1 MLIYMGISQQ
11 RGRTKMDIYPK
22 IEVSNIA
29 VVNVTFRRANFLYNE
44 GRVVVD
50 IGTYDF
56 AGHLANDVVVGF
68 YRNGVYEIHYFYHDY
83 DFKPTKQ
90 SEVEYDVSVYE
101 YELSIPFE
109 KTAPGE
115 DFTGRRVICGQ
126 ADDEFSFTF
135 EQFEPDLQKTYET
148 INSTQDLLIGKNAQ

>member
-83 DFKPTKQ
+83 DFKPAKQ

-109 KTAPGE
+109 KTSPGE
-115 DFTGRRVICGQ
+115 DFTGRRLICGQ

>member
-83 DFKPTKQ
+83 DFKPAKQ

-109 KTAPGE
+109 KTVPGE
-115 DFTGRRVICGQ
+115 DFTGRRLICGQ

>member
-1 MLIYMGISQQ
+1 
-11 RGRTKMDIYPK
+11 MDIYPK

-68 YRNGVYEIHYFYHDY
+68 YRNGVYKIHYFYHDY
-83 DFKPTKQ
+83 DFKPAKQ

-109 KTAPGE
+109 KTVPGE
-115 DFTGRRVICGQ
+115 DFTGRRLICGQ